1 MKYCKNCKLSYHTPL
16 STCMFCNNELSATKN
31 ASESYCYPAYT
42 KESNS
47 RKTTLKIVSFILFVS
62 NITCF
67 VVDMASGNKG
77 ISWSLYVLSAS
88 IYSYI
93 FLHLITKKAP
103 GIKKVFYLFIISIL
117 ELLSIGIL
125 LGTYHWVTDFILP
138 FGIISLNITM
148 TSFLF
153 GKRIKLFDTFIYT
166 FVTCLL
172 ALPSLLLLLLQVTK
186 TDWPSIACIIY
197 SSVILIALCYFRPDE
212 IKNELLRRMHL

>member
-16 STCMFCNNELSATKN
+16 DACMFCNNELSTTKN

-42 KESNS
+42 KESNR

-62 NITCF
+62 NIICF
-67 VVDMASGNKG
+67 VVDMASANKG

-153 GKRIKLFDTFIYT
+153 GKRIKLFDTIIYT

>member
-16 STCMFCNNELSATKN
+16 EACMFCNNELSTTKN
-31 ASESYCYPAYT
+31 ATEYFSYPAYK
-42 KESNS
+42 KESNVK
-47 RKTTLKIVSFILFVS
+47 KTTLKIVSFLLIIS
-62 NITCF
+62 NIICF
-67 VVDMASGNKG
+67 VVDMTSGNKG

-93 FLHLITKKAP
+93 FLHIITKKSP

-117 ELLSIGIL
+117 EILSIGIL
-125 LGTYHWVTDFILP
+125 SNSYHWATDFILP

-153 GKRIKLFDTFIYT
+153 GKRIKLFDTIIYT

-172 ALPSLLLLLLQVTK
+172 ALPSLLLLLLQVTN
-186 TDWPSIACIIY
+186 TDWPSIVCIIY

-212 IKNELLRRMHL
+212 IKNELMRRMHL